1 MARQTTFSAEEGALA
16 GARRGG
22 RAAGQLTGQQWTT
35 LESLTSFAAHEIRNP
50 LAAMR
55 ATVELA
61 MATHDAERRNALLRR
76 VIDCIDE
83 LSDFLTELLI
93 SAGPDG
99 IGLVPLELQP
109 LVVGVIRLFSVQA
122 EVMNVCI
129 KLDAPPA
136 LPPVWGNAPL
146 LRQVVMNLVK
156 NALEAMPDGG
166 LLRVTLLSP
175 SRDTVRMEV
184 ADTGRGIPKTYRDH
198 LFSGLDVD
206 RPGHGV
212 GLRFVYRVVTHI
224 HRGRI
229 WFDTEE
235 GVGTTFYV
243 ELPAAGTAGGLP
255 AVS

>member
-1 MARQTTFSAEEGALA
+1 
-16 GARRGG
+16 
-22 RAAGQLTGQQWTT
+22 
-35 LESLTSFAAHEIRNP
+35 
-50 LAAMR
+50 
-55 ATVELA
+55 
-61 MATHDAERRNALLRR
+61 
-76 VIDCIDE
+76 DE

-109 LVVGVIRLFSVQA
+109 LVVGVIRLFSVRA

-156 NALEAMPDGG
+156 NALEAMPEGG

-184 ADTGRGIPKTYRDH
+184 ADTGRGIPKT
-198 LFSGLDVD
+198 D
-206 RPGHGV
+206 RKSTRLNSSHV
-212 GLRFVYRVVTHI
+212 KTSYAVFCLNKKQW
-224 HRGRI
+224 RG
-229 WFDTEE
+229 TCHP
-235 GVGTTFYV
+235 T
-243 ELPAAGTAGGLP
+243 
-255 AVS
+255 